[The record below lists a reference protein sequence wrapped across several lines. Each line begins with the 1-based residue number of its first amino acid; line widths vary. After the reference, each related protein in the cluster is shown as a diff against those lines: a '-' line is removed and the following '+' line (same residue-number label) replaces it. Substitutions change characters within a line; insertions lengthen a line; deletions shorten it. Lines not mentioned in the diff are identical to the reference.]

1 MLFIV
6 SLSLSLPTG
15 STGNRLDDPP
25 SSNTAAYVIA

>member
-15 STGNRLDDPP
+15 TTGKPTGR
-25 SSNTAAYVIA
+25 SSIFQAAAYVIA